1 MHKKALVLVVLLLIL
16 SLPLHIQIV
25 ETEPVLDENGIIFI
39 ESQDGLLRLREKSD
53 EKTVFTNIDE
63 LYKWKINDW
72 GRYDE
77 PKVTKIY
84 IGYLMYLTDLDGEK
98 IRKYHS
104 NLYKIILDCDF
115 EQIHFSNKF
124 L

>member
-1 MHKKALVLVVLLLIL
+1 MNKKALVLVVLFLIL

-39 ESQDGLLRLREKSD
+39 ESQDGLLRLREQSD

-63 LYKWKINDW
+63 LHKWKINDW
-72 GRYDE
+72 GKYDK
-77 PKVTKIY
+77 PKITKIY
-84 IGYLMYLTDLDGEK
+84 IGYLMYLTDLNGEK
-98 IRKYHS
+98 IRKYNS
-104 NLYKIILDCDF
+104 NLYKIILDCNF
-115 EQIHFSNKF
+115 EQIRFSNKF